1 MFSKKVNAIMDG
13 TNSHCTQTRPT
24 TAHGH
29 HDSVRESNSHNQL
42 VIQFAMGNDVSLV
55 MPIIKNLGNR
65 IRALHVMDE
74 REISRVGIALH
85 EALLNAIYHGNLEL
99 DSELRQEDERQF
111 HDLAEIR
118 RQQAPYRDRQ
128 VVVRFVLSGNAA
140 TFVIRDEGMG
150 FDVNAVADPTQAEN
164 IFRVGGRGLLMI
176 RSFMD
181 TVHHNVCGNQITM
194 VKKISHTADLPHA
207 AGSRVIPDSRP
218 AEKVAEVQIL
228 L

>member
-1 MFSKKVNAIMDG
+1 MTGI
-13 TNSHCTQTRPT
+13 NSHSSQSRST

-29 HDSVRESNSHNQL
+29 HSSIRDFNSREQL
-42 VIQFAMGNDVSLV
+42 VIQFTMANDVSLV
-55 MPIIKNLGNR
+55 MPIIRNLGNR
-65 IRALHVMDE
+65 LRALQVMDD

-99 DSELRQEDERQF
+99 DSELRQEDERRF

-118 RQQAPYRDRQ
+118 RHQSPYRDRQ
-128 VVVRFVLSGNAA
+128 VVVRFVLSSNAA
-140 TFVIRDEGMG
+140 TFVIRDEGLG
-150 FDVNAVADPTQAEN
+150 FDITAVADPTQGEN
-164 IFRVGGRGLLMI
+164 VFRVGGRGLLMI

-194 VKKISHTADLPHA
+194 VKQISQTAEVPHTA
-207 AGSRVIPDSRP
+207 GTRVVPSHRT
-218 AEKVAEVQIL
+218 AEKVTEMQIL

>member
-1 MFSKKVNAIMDG
+1 MTG
-13 TNSHCTQTRPT
+13 TNSHSSQSRTT

-29 HDSVRESNSHNQL
+29 RSSIRDFNSREQL
-42 VIQFAMGNDVSLV
+42 VIEFTMGNDVSLV
-55 MPIIKNLGNR
+55 MPIIRNLGNR
-65 IRALHVMDE
+65 MRALKVMDE

-99 DSELRQEDERQF
+99 DSELRQEDESRF

-118 RQQAPYRDRQ
+118 RHQAPYRDRQ
-128 VVVRFVLSGNAA
+128 VVVRFVLSSDAA

-150 FDVNAVADPTQAEN
+150 FDLTAVADPTQGEN
-164 IFRVGGRGLLMI
+164 VFRVGGRGLLMI

-181 TVHHNVCGNQITM
+181 KVHHNVCGNQITM
-194 VKKISHTADLPHA
+194 VKQISQPSELPHA
-207 AGSRVIPDSRP
+207 TGTRVIPSHRP
-218 AEKVAEVQIL
+218 AEKVMEMQIL